1 VTGGRW
7 RDGFVE
13 PTELRGTKIWDFRL
27 YGAKKTRPKRR
38 TCARYQVVSRPPV
51 GHDRGV
57 DRQSCDAAGRRG
69 WFALVKE

>member
-13 PTELRGTKIWDFRL
+13 PTELRGTKLWDFRL

-38 TCARYQVVSRPPV
+38 TCARYAITYGSLDWIDPYSNDHWIDPYERMI
-51 GHDRGV
+51 
-57 DRQSCDAAGRRG
+57 
-69 WFALVKE
+69 